1 MDQDGLQRLPPNP
14 LAFDTRNF
22 ADLVGLRLHLKAL
35 YAACDT
41 DGTCVKP
48 LYAEKVSI
56 ILDVTHS
63 SPFDV
68 VTESVSPPSNDCM
81 ASTKSRKGILHH
93 CCPGSVDILPEPV
106 VNQNLQH

>member
-68 VTESVSPPSNDCM
+68 VTMGLCSLHYILIAFVMDIYHHLLNSPYH
-81 ASTKSRKGILHH
+81 RRH
-93 CCPGSVDILPEPV
+93 
-106 VNQNLQH
+106 